1 MNNEMPAVPAV
12 QFGLVDVRDVAQ
24 AHIRAMCEPR
34 SDGQRILVTSQPSF
48 WFIDIANVLRHEFS
62 SQGYYIPRFVV
73 PYPIIWCYS
82 FFDKEAAQ
90 VLSRIGKQSNF
101 DNSRVSDVASFFFR
115 SNTEIFCCQ
124 NDPWN
129 GIQGS

>member
-1 MNNEMPAVPAV
+1 MPAVPAV
-12 QFGLVDVRDVAQ
+12 QFGLVDVRDVAL

-62 SQGYYIPRFVV
+62 SQ
-73 PYPIIWCYS
+73 
-82 FFDKEAAQ
+82 AAQ

-101 DNSRVSDVASFFFR
+101 DNSRVSDVVSLFFPK
-115 SNTEIFCCQ
+115 Q
-124 NDPWN
+124 H
-129 GIQGS
+129 